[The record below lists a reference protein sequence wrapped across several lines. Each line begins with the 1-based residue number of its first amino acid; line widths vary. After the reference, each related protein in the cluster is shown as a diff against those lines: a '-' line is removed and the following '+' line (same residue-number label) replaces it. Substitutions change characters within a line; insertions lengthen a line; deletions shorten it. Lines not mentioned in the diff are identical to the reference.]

1 MGIGQRWGRGEG
13 GGGFVQTEW
22 GKMEEAYETIFLSI
36 PTLLD
41 ADLAPPGRHILHVF
55 TTAWLHDWQVWPA
68 IYGLGATGR

>member
-1 MGIGQRWGRGEG
+1 MINFGDGRGG
-13 GGGFVQTEW
+13 AQTEW

-55 TTAWLHDWQVWPA
+55 TTAWLHDWQVWSMV
-68 IYGLGATGR
+68 LGSGAMGR